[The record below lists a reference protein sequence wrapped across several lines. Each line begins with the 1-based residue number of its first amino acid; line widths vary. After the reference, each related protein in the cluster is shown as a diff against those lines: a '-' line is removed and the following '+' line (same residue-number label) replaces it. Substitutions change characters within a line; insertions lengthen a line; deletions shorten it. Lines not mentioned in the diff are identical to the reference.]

1 MTAEP
6 DPAHR
11 TTGTRPPEDGPGTA
25 EARRTEKARPGSRAA
40 GAAVRLERPD
50 VRAHV
55 LRAALLAIDEVGPE
69 RVRIRDIAERAGMSS
84 GHVMYY
90 FGKRDRILVS
100 TLLLSEDE
108 LAERRTAELA
118 GVADPRRA
126 VVRFAQLYLPVSAT
140 DVRWRLWA
148 QVIARPPQDEETLA
162 RIAGFTGTWV
172 RELAGILTRG
182 AAAGLLRPLG
192 DAEEHAGRAC
202 RIMDSLASDV
212 LLGLPG
218 CDAAWARDQAVRAI
232 LDEPSR

>member
-1 MTAEP
+1 MTA
-6 DPAHR
+6 
-11 TTGTRPPEDGPGTA
+11 
-25 EARRTEKARPGSRAA
+25 
-40 GAAVRLERPD
+40 RLERPD

-69 RVRIRDIAERAGMSS
+69 RLRVRDIAERAGMSS

-90 FGKRDRILVS
+90 FGKRDRIIVS

-118 GVADPRRA
+118 AVADPREAIARLA
-126 VVRFAQLYLPVSAT
+126 ELYLPGGPD

-148 QVIARPPQDEETLA
+148 QVIARPPQDEETLL

-172 RELAGILTRG
+172 RELAGLVVRG
-182 AAAGLLRPLG
+182 VGEGLFRPLG
-192 DAEEHAGRAC
+192 DPEEYATRMC

-218 CDAAWARDQAVRAI
+218 RDPRWAHEQAMREI
-232 LDEPSR
+232 RRELLL

>member
-1 MTAEP
+1 MA
-6 DPAHR
+6 
-11 TTGTRPPEDGPGTA
+11 
-25 EARRTEKARPGSRAA
+25 K
-40 GAAVRLERPD
+40 LERPD

-69 RVRIRDIAERAGMSS
+69 RVRVRDIAERAGMSS

-118 GVADPRRA
+118 SVADPHEA
-126 VVRFAQLYLPVSAT
+126 VGRFAELYLPASAT

-148 QVIARPPQDEETLA
+148 QVIARPPADGQTLA
-162 RIAGFTGTWV
+162 RIAGFTGTWA
-172 RELAGILTRG
+172 RELAGIVDRG
-182 AAAGLLRPLG
+182 IGTGVFRPIG
-192 DAEEHAGRAC
+192 DPEEHATRMC
-202 RIMDSLASDV
+202 RVMDSLASDV

-218 CDAAWARDQAVRAI
+218 CDAAWARQEAVRAI
-232 LDEPSR
+232 LRELDPGPETRR

>member
-1 MTAEP
+1 MTA
-6 DPAHR
+6 
-11 TTGTRPPEDGPGTA
+11 
-25 EARRTEKARPGSRAA
+25 K
-40 GAAVRLERPD
+40 LERPD

-69 RVRIRDIAERAGMSS
+69 RLRVRDIAERAGMSS

-118 GVADPRRA
+118 AVADPREA
-126 VVRFAQLYLPVSAT
+126 VGRLVELYLPGGPR

-148 QVIARPPQDEETLA
+148 QVIARPPQDEETLL

-172 RELAGILTRG
+172 GELAAIVVRG
-182 AAAGLLRPLG
+182 VGEGLFRPVD
-192 DAEEHAGRAC
+192 DAEEYATRMC

-218 CDAAWARDQAVRAI
+218 RCPGWAHAQAMRAI
-232 LDEPSR
+232 WREILP

>member
-1 MTAEP
+1 MTV
-6 DPAHR
+6 
-11 TTGTRPPEDGPGTA
+11 
-25 EARRTEKARPGSRAA
+25 K
-40 GAAVRLERPD
+40 LERPD

-55 LRAALLAIDEVGPE
+55 LRAALLAIDEVGPDRL
-69 RVRIRDIAERAGMSS
+69 RVRDIAERAGMSS

-118 GVADPRRA
+118 TVADPREA
-126 VVRFAQLYLPVSAT
+126 VGRLVELYLPTGAG

-148 QVIARPPQDEETLA
+148 QIVARPPQEEETLA
-162 RIAGFTGTWV
+162 RIAGFTGAWA
-172 RELAGILTRG
+172 RELARIVVQGVG
-182 AAAGLLRPLG
+182 EGLFRPV
-192 DAEEHAGRAC
+192 DDPEEQAMRMC

-218 CDAAWARDQAVRAI
+218 CDSGWAHEQAMRAI
-232 LDEPSR
+232 RRELLP

>member
-1 MTAEP
+1 MTA
-6 DPAHR
+6 
-11 TTGTRPPEDGPGTA
+11 
-25 EARRTEKARPGSRAA
+25 K
-40 GAAVRLERPD
+40 LERPD

-69 RVRIRDIAERAGMSS
+69 RLRVRDIAERAGMSS

-118 GVADPRRA
+118 TVADPREA
-126 VVRFAQLYLPVSAT
+126 VGRLVELYLPGGPR

-148 QVIARPPQDEETLA
+148 QVIARPPQDEETLL

-172 RELAGILTRG
+172 GELAAIVVRG
-182 AAAGLLRPLG
+182 VGEGLFRPVD
-192 DAEEHAGRAC
+192 DAQEHATRMC

-218 CDAAWARDQAVRAI
+218 RGPGWAHEQAMRAI
-232 LDEPSR
+232 WRELLP

>member
-1 MTAEP
+1 M
-6 DPAHR
+6 
-11 TTGTRPPEDGPGTA
+11 
-25 EARRTEKARPGSRAA
+25 
-40 GAAVRLERPD
+40 
-50 VRAHV
+50 RAHV

-69 RVRIRDIAERAGMSS
+69 RVRVRDIAERAGMSS

-118 GVADPRRA
+118 SVAGPREA
-126 VVRFAQLYLPVSAT
+126 VGRFVELYLPVSAT

-148 QVIARPPQDEETLA
+148 QVIARPPTDAQTLT

-172 RELAGILTRG
+172 RELAGIVTRG
-182 AAAGLLRPLG
+182 IGEGVFRPIG
-192 DAEEHAGRAC
+192 DAEDHATRMC
-202 RIMDSLASDV
+202 RIMDSLANDV

-232 LDEPSR
+232 LRELGGA

>member
-1 MTAEP
+1 MTA
-6 DPAHR
+6 
-11 TTGTRPPEDGPGTA
+11 
-25 EARRTEKARPGSRAA
+25 K
-40 GAAVRLERPD
+40 LERPD

-69 RVRIRDIAERAGMSS
+69 RLRVRDIAERAGMSS

-118 GVADPRRA
+118 AVADPREA
-126 VVRFAQLYLPVSAT
+126 VGRLVELYLPGGPR

-148 QVIARPPQDEETLA
+148 QVIARPPQDEETLL

-172 RELAGILTRG
+172 GELAAIVVRGVGEGLFRPVDDVQEYATRM
-182 AAAGLLRPLG
+182 
-192 DAEEHAGRAC
+192 C

-212 LLGLPG
+212 LLGIPG
-218 CDAAWARDQAVRAI
+218 RGPGWAHEQAMRAI
-232 LDEPSR
+232 RREILP

>member
-1 MTAEP
+1 MTA
-6 DPAHR
+6 
-11 TTGTRPPEDGPGTA
+11 
-25 EARRTEKARPGSRAA
+25 K
-40 GAAVRLERPD
+40 LERPD

-69 RVRIRDIAERAGMSS
+69 RLRVRDIAERAGMSS

-118 GVADPRRA
+118 AVTDPGQALGRLA
-126 VVRFAQLYLPVSAT
+126 ELYLPGGPR

-162 RIAGFTGTWV
+162 RIAGFMGTWV
-172 RELAGILTRG
+172 RELAGIVTRG
-182 AAAGLLRPLG
+182 AAEGLWRPV
-192 DAEEHAGRAC
+192 DDPEDYATRMC
-202 RIMDSLASDV
+202 RIMDSLAADV

-218 CDAAWARDQAVRAI
+218 RGPRWAHEQAVKAI
-232 LDEPSR
+232 WRELRP